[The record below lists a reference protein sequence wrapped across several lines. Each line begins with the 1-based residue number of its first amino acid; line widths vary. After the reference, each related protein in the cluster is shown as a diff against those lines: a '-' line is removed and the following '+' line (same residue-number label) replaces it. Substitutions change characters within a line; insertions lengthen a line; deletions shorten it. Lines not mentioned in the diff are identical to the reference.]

1 MEIQQKIDKFLLLCF
16 LVFQQLIAIVC
27 AIYYFHSDQTHMVIF
42 FIAICSGILLT
53 LAFYC
58 ALSLY
63 TLAKWT
69 LLLIMVIGHML
80 LIAISS
86 DQVSSIWCLT
96 TVPVIGLLLGHIHGA
111 IVLITIFICTFLY
124 LLAGLSPFVSIK
136 YDGILVLRFLFSYG
150 LLMMLLNTMEKY
162 RFPDLKQR
170 NFALSKKKK
179 IELQDILTKS
189 PHRHCMEE
197 HLRLSYREYELG
209 ISYFCVI
216 LADIDNC
223 REINDRYGRA
233 LGDLALKK
241 VGQLL
246 LTELRENDMAG
257 RWSGNQFILV
267 LPEIA
272 QNVSVAI
279 AERIRQRA
287 HQIELCSQ
295 GDQVKITLSIGICST
310 AKASGLDDLLSLA
323 ENCVY
328 QAKQMGRNMVIT
340 A

>member
-1 MEIQQKIDKFLLLCF
+1 MEIQQKIDKFFLLFF
-16 LVFQQLIAIVC
+16 LIFQQLISIVC

-96 TVPVIGLLLGHIHGA
+96 TVPVIGLLLGHIRGA
-111 IVLITIFICTFLY
+111 IVLITIFISTFIY

-136 YDGILVLRFLFSYG
+136 YDGILALRFLFSYG
-150 LLMMLLNTMEKY
+150 LLIMLLNTMEKY

-179 IELQDILTKS
+179 IELQDILTKL

-257 RWSGNQFILV
+257 R
-267 LPEIA
+267 
-272 QNVSVAI
+272 
-279 AERIRQRA
+279 
-287 HQIELCSQ
+287 
-295 GDQVKITLSIGICST
+295 
-310 AKASGLDDLLSLA
+310 
-323 ENCVY
+323 
-328 QAKQMGRNMVIT
+328 
-340 A
+340 